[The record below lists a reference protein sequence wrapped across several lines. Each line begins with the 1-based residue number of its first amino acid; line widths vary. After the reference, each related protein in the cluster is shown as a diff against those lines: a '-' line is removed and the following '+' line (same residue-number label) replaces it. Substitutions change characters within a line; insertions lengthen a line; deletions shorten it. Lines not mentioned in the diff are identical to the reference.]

1 VSGECLGGR
10 QPDHSTADDDDVA
23 SAGRRHRV
31 CPAGYSCPGR
41 PGTAKLPQRLA
52 RIAGRRFQYLGICTE
67 KDAMFR
73 TFLTVGVF
81 FLVGLFILKLFFG
94 IFGGLLMVLLWLA
107 FLALKI
113 AIIGAIVYFVVRI
126 VSPDTARRWRER
138 WSGNS
143 GF

>member
-1 VSGECLGGR
+1 
-10 QPDHSTADDDDVA
+10 
-23 SAGRRHRV
+23 
-31 CPAGYSCPGR
+31 
-41 PGTAKLPQRLA
+41 
-52 RIAGRRFQYLGICTE
+52 
-67 KDAMFR
+67 MFR

-107 FLALKI
+107 FMALKI